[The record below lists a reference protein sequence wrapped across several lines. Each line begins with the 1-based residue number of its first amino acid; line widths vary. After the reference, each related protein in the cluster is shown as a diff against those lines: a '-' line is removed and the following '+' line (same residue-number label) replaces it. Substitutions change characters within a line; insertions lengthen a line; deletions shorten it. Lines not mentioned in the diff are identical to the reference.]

1 MVHARSMAKLKT
13 YCENCLAVHDNIMKI
28 YGKFSDPTNGP
39 LNGLKHKLEYKHALD
54 TIRLKNDV
62 IYVGWFFLKT
72 IISGNVGIALPRSLK
87 LFDDDNILEKIF
99 WLYFK
104 ICAKIFNTIAHNR
117 IQLGLGS

>member
-1 MVHARSMAKLKT
+1 
-13 YCENCLAVHDNIMKI
+13 MKI
-28 YGKFSDPTNGP
+28 YGQFSDPTNGP
-39 LNGLKHKLEYKHALD
+39 VNGQKHKLEYKHALD
-54 TIRLKNDV
+54 TIRLKNDDL
-62 IYVGWFFLKT
+62 YGGRFFFKT
-72 IISGNVGIALPRSLK
+72 IFFGNVDILLPRWLK